1 MIKLINPMS
10 QCSAGKLKMPA
21 GESTIFT
28 ILKIKLDDL
37 LFEKKIVF
45 AHKKSAP

>member
-10 QCSAGKLKMPA
+10 QCSADKLKMSA

-37 LFEKKIVF
+37 LLEKNCIW
-45 AHKKSAP
+45 S

>member
-1 MIKLINPMS
+1 
-10 QCSAGKLKMPA
+10 MPA

-37 LFEKKIVF
+37 LLEKNCIW
-45 AHKKSAP
+45 S